1 MTNQTE
7 LVNER
12 EIINETELPFSL
24 KFDRFF
30 SKPVYRKSLDAIT
43 IGFFVLVI
51 IGPIIFI
58 FLTILLN
65 IPSIQKEVFNDK
77 LLGDLKWQM
86 MLQSLIVSFIIA
98 AIAVAIDLIIA
109 FPTAIILT
117 RYNFKGKESN
127 FQ

>member
-1 MTNQTE
+1 MTDQTE
-7 LVNER
+7 ILKER
-12 EIINETELPFSL
+12 EISDDLELPFSL

-30 SKPVYRKSLDAIT
+30 SKPIYRKSLDALT
-43 IGFFVLVI
+43 IGFFILVI

-65 IPSIQKEVFNDK
+65 IPTINKEVFHDE

-86 MLQSLIVSFIIA
+86 MVESLIISFTIA
-98 AIAVAIDLIIA
+98 AIAVAIDLVIA

-117 RYNFKGKESN
+117 M
-127 FQ
+127 